1 MKKDIVCRTMSFA
14 LACLMMGSTVP
25 FVSMAAE
32 VKKEGSKSQETKTQ
46 ETKAAETKTQDK
58 KSTEAKPADNK
69 NSAENKDVS
78 KSQDTKTEN
87 KESDKKDDKNKI
99 TKDETVY
106 VNLNPD
112 GSLREVIITDKIHSD
127 DPKAVVEDKSDLK
140 DIEVIKGGSI
150 KEQKDGKIIWQMEAN
165 DLYYR
170 GKSTKKL
177 PFDMSIKYFLDGK
190 EMKPSKLAGKSG
202 DLKITFDFKNNLYDK
217 KEYKGKKGEFYS
229 PMGIAALLTLPT
241 ENFKNVEG
249 EDVAITTEGDNTIVA
264 IASVP
269 GLYKSLDLDN
279 NKVKEI
285 EDIELPE
292 HFEITCKV
300 ENFKMN
306 AIAVTAT
313 GGFPEDEDFN
323 IDLDFIDE
331 LDENLQKVKRIKD
344 SFDKMDDDRG
354 LRDMLLDDEKLK
366 DLQELSKDIDTM
378 LSLNTS
384 FANNLDKYITKDNI
398 GTLSR
403 LIDEIADIDLRY
415 LKDFN
420 YAEDYNE
427 SHSKPVNNDQLGKG
441 VEKMLELMDEFN
453 FDALN
458 KAYQG
463 QKKLAQNQAKVEEG
477 CRQILTMTM
486 GGNDVADSVIAD
498 LTVEEMLPLVAKI
511 SPQAIATGI
520 IEKKYQEKLAEVAAE
535 QGVTVDKLPPEVKK
549 QIFEGVKAAVM
560 GELQSSGLSEQAK
573 ELNKEARIYVAIQ
586 EELKPMMDATVALG
600 EYPRDAYLKKMVHS
614 MRDIY
619 DDFLELYP
627 TIALMKADLM
637 DKNIKDSFDH
647 SPEMIEI
654 LVRLKK
660 QLDENES
667 MSDTLRKLQDDKN
680 IERIKDIVSTLDEID
695 RDELIDDYTDKINKL
710 QDMVSRKDVLK
721 DMAEANEIYTDKA
734 DNMETTYKFVLKT
747 DEIEIPKE
755 EEKSEVKEEVSGIKK
770 FFANLF
776 K

>member
-1 MKKDIVCRTMSFA
+1 MKNKILCRMTSFA

-25 FVSMAAE
+25 FVSFAAE
-32 VKKEGSKSQETKTQ
+32 AKKEENKPQSGLEETNKSEANKT
-46 ETKAAETKTQDK
+46 EPDKANTDTAKTDDK
-58 KSTEAKPADNK
+58 K
-69 NSAENKDVS
+69 AEDGKD
-78 KSQDTKTEN
+78 KTETAKTEES
-87 KESDKKDDKNKI
+87 KEKEDKDKI
-99 TKDETVY
+99 TKDEKVY

-112 GSLREVIITDKIHSD
+112 GSLREVIITDKIHCEN
-127 DPKAVVEDKSDLK
+127 PNAVVEDKSDLK

-177 PFDMSIKYFLDGK
+177 PFDINIKYFLDGK

-202 DLKITFDFKNNLYDK
+202 DLKITFDFKNNLSDK
-217 KEYKGKKGEFYS
+217 KDYKGKKGEFYS

-241 ENFKNVEG
+241 ENFHNVEG
-249 EDVAITTEGDNTIVA
+249 EDVAVTTEGDNTIVA
-264 IASVP
+264 IACVP

-313 GGFPEDEDFN
+313 GGFPEDEDFD

-354 LRDMLLDDEKLK
+354 LRDMLLDDEKLD

-458 KAYQG
+458 KAFLG
-463 QKKLAQNQAKVEEG
+463 QKKLVQNQDKVEAG
-477 CRQILTMTM
+477 CRQILKMTM
-486 GGNDVADSVIAD
+486 GGTDIADSVIES
-498 LTVEEMLPLVAKI
+498 LSVEEMLPLVAKI
-511 SPQAIATGI
+511 SPEAIAKVL
-520 IEKKYQEKLAEVAAE
+520 IEKNYQEKLAEAAE
-535 QGVTVDKLPPEVKK
+535 KQGITVDKIPPEVRK
-549 QIFEGVKAAVM
+549 QILEGVREAVM
-560 GELQSSGLSEQAK
+560 EQLQQSGLSEQAK
-573 ELNKEARIYVAIQ
+573 ELNKEARIYVATQ
-586 EELKPMMDATVALG
+586 EELKPMMDATIALG

-637 DKNIKDSFDH
+637 DKNVKASFDQ

-667 MSDTLRKLQDDKN
+667 LSDTLRKLQDDEN

-721 DMAEANEIYTDKA
+721 DMAESNDIYTDKA

-747 DEIEIPKE
+747 DEIELPKE
-755 EEKSEVKEEVSGIKK
+755 EEKTEVKEEVSGIKK
-770 FFANLF
+770 FFSNLF

>member
-1 MKKDIVCRTMSFA
+1 MKNKILCRMTGFV
-14 LACLMMGSTVP
+14 LACLMMGTAVP
-25 FVSMAAE
+25 FVSLASGE
-32 VKKEGSKSQETKTQ
+32 NKEASKLQETKQ
-46 ETKAAETKTQDK
+46 ETPKQQAPNQQTAKKEAEKETAGKDKDKTDEK
-58 KSTEAKPADNK
+58 KTDEK
-69 NSAENKDVS
+69 NTDE
-78 KSQDTKTEN
+78 
-87 KESDKKDDKNKI
+87 KKDKI

-112 GSLREVIITDKIHSD
+112 GSIKEIIITDKIHSE
-127 DPKAVVEDKSDLK
+127 DPRAVIEDKTDLK

-177 PFDMSIKYFLDGK
+177 PFEINIKYFLDGK

-241 ENFKNVEG
+241 ENFKDVKGDN
-249 EDVAITTEGDNTIVA
+249 VAITTEGDNTIVA

-269 GLYKSLDLDN
+269 GLYKSLDLDK

-306 AIAVTAT
+306 SIAATAT

-354 LRDMLLDDEKLK
+354 LRDMLLDDEKLD

-403 LIDEIADIDLRY
+403 LIDEIAEIDLRY

-427 SHSKPVNNDQLGKG
+427 THSKPVKNDQLGKG

-458 KAYQG
+458 KAYMG
-463 QKKLAQNQAKVEEG
+463 QKKLSQNQDKVEAG
-477 CRQILTMTM
+477 CRQILTMVM
-486 GGNDVADSVIAD
+486 GGNDVADSIIES
-498 LTVEEMLPLVAKI
+498 LSVEEMLPLVARI
-511 SPQAIATGI
+511 SPKTIATGI
-520 IEKKYQEKLAEVAAE
+520 IEKTYQEKLAEIAAE
-535 QGVTVDKLPPEVKK
+535 QGVTVDKLPAELKK

-560 GELQSSGLSEQAK
+560 EQLQSSGLSQQAEQ
-573 ELNKEARIYVAIQ
+573 LNKEARIYVATQ

-600 EYPRDAYLKKMVHS
+600 EFPRDAYLKKMVHS

-619 DDFLELYP
+619 NDFLELYP

-637 DKNIKDSFDH
+637 DENVKDSFDH

-667 MSDTLRKLQDDKN
+667 LSDTLRKLQDDEN
-680 IERIKDIVSTLDEID
+680 IARIKDIVSTLDEID

-721 DMAEANEIYTDKA
+721 DMAEANDIYTDKA

-747 DEIEIPKE
+747 DEIEMPKE
-755 EEKSEVKEEVSGIKK
+755 EEKEEVKKETGGIKK
-770 FFANLF
+770 FFENLF